1 MSAPFSPIMMVGAF
15 VLAPTNRGMIE
26 ASITRRRCR
35 PWTRN
40 CGSATGFPSTSLD
53 RHQALDVGGETLSHC
68 CPITRV
74 VDRQKGR
81 RGRREPAFQPPAA

>member
-40 CGSATGFPSTSLD
+40 CGPATGFPSTSLD
-53 RHQALDVGGETLSHC
+53 LNDHYRMTDCGDVA
-68 CPITRV
+68 V
-74 VDRQKGR
+74 VPGAAVMAGAGAPTGR
-81 RGRREPAFQPPAA
+81 RSSPVNSL